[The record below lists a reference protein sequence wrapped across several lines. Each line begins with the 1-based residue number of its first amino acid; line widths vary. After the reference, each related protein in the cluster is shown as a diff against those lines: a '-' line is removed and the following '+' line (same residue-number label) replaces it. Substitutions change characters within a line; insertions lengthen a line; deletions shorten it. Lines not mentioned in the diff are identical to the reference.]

1 MEALNS
7 IVFTEKYRP
16 RKVLD
21 VISSHSK
28 AIKKYLEDSS
38 AIPNFLFSSKSPG
51 TGKTS
56 MAYAI
61 INELGCDKL
70 ILNASDDRT
79 LEVVR
84 NRIKNFALTL
94 SSNGKR
100 KAVFLDEFDGNLK
113 ATQESLRNIM
123 ETYSKN
129 CFFILTCNNIEKV
142 IEPIK
147 SRCVYFDFSKPDK
160 LEIFNYLINICKNED
175 IPYND
180 NGIKYLID
188 KYYPNI
194 RNMVSF
200 LQDSKIKGIVI
211 DEHHPN
217 FEKSDFEVIIDYLK
231 SKKFNSARL
240 HIIKNG
246 IDIKSL
252 NRQLFD
258 WCLNNNELSM
268 KKKIKLI
275 QICAK
280 NERDFSYGA
289 DEQIIFVS
297 SLPEIILTLTKED

>member
-1 MEALNS
+1 M
-7 IVFTEKYRP
+7 VFTEKYRP

-28 AIKKYLEDSS
+28 VIKKYLEDSS
-38 AIPNFLFSSKSPG
+38 TIPNFLFSSKSPG

-84 NRIKNFALTL
+84 NKIKNFALTI

-123 ETYSKN
+123 ELYAKN

-147 SRCVYFDFSKPDK
+147 SRCVYFEFTKPDK
-160 LEIFNYLINICKNED
+160 SKIFEYLKNICINEKIEYNDIGINYLIE
-175 IPYND
+175 
-180 NGIKYLID
+180 

-194 RNMVSF
+194 RNMVLF
-200 LQDSKIKGIVI
+200 LQDTKIKNIFLN
-211 DEHHPN
+211 ESHPG
-217 FEKSDFEVIIDYLK
+217 FEKSDFEIVLNYFK
-231 SKKFNSARL
+231 QKKFNSARVY
-240 HIIKNG
+240 IIENG
-246 IDIKSL
+246 LDVKDL
-252 NRQLFD
+252 NHQLFE
-258 WCLNNNELSM
+258 WVLNTEEISM
-268 KKKIKLI
+268 KKKVKLI
-275 QICAK
+275 QICAR

-289 DEQIIFVS
+289 DEKIIFIA
-297 SLPEIILTLTKED
+297 SLPEIIIILTRDE